1 MAVDFNDVAT
11 LAARIGPRPAG
22 SPPEQRAAGYV
33 TERLQRLGIPA
44 AALPVVIPRGFS
56 LVYVALFVMAALSV
70 ALARFSVVL
79 GLILC
84 LVALVLLA
92 AEGTAHPA
100 VSRLLARR
108 PSQNVVGLIPTL
120 TEDGE
125 QIADPTRR
133 VILTAHLD
141 SGRAG
146 LLWRPAL
153 VRRFRAL
160 TLAMLGSVVLIALLQ
175 VVQLATRSRG
185 VWWIS
190 LAPFLLLLVG
200 IALLVE
206 REARGGAVA
215 GANDDAS
222 GVAAILGV
230 AATLQRDRPVHVET
244 WTLFTS
250 GEESGMAGL
259 RQFLGDNQ
267 FDPDR
272 TFFVNVDSVGSGG
285 VRYTRSEGL
294 IVPLRS
300 SPVLTRMA
308 NEIARN
314 HPEWAVRPQA
324 HQLLPT
330 DQYVALS
337 HGYQA
342 IGVFAVDA
350 TGHVPHW
357 HQPTDTVE
365 HIDVRTVTT
374 AADFVLALVR
384 RLDSEAGEAMARVPL
399 PETAADLNT

>member
-22 SPPEQRAAGYV
+22 SPPEQRAATYV

-44 AALPVVIPRGFS
+44 AALPVAIPRGFS
-56 LVYVALFVMAALSV
+56 LAYVTLFAVAALSV
-70 ALARFSVVL
+70 PLARFLVVL

-84 LVALVLLA
+84 LIALLLLV

-108 PSQNVVGLIPTL
+108 PSQNVVGLIPTV
-120 TEDGE
+120 TEDGQE
-125 QIADPTRR
+125 VTDPARR

-153 VRRFRAL
+153 VRRFRLL
-160 TLAMLGSVVLIALLQ
+160 TLAMLGSVALIAVLQ
-175 VVQLATRSRG
+175 IAQLASRSRIP
-185 VWWIS
+185 WWIS
-190 LAPFLLLLVG
+190 LVPLVVLLVG

-222 GVAAILGV
+222 GVAAVLGV
-230 AATLQRDRPVHVET
+230 AAALQRDRPVHVET

-250 GEESGMAGL
+250 GEEAGMAGL
-259 RQFLGDNQ
+259 RRFLTDNQ

-272 TFFVNVDSVGSGG
+272 TFFVNVDSVGSGN

-308 NEIARN
+308 GEIGRN

-337 HGYQA
+337 NGYQA
-342 IGVFAVDA
+342 IGVFAVDPG
-350 TGHVPHW
+350 GHVPHW
-357 HQPTDTVE
+357 HQLTDTVE

-384 RLDSEAGEAMARVPL
+384 RIDSEAGEAMARLPL
-399 PETAADLNT
+399 DALPGTIEP